1 MQSSCQQ
8 SEPRWLK
15 VLSAG
20 GRWRASCDRR
30 ENDSEMRLGSEGT
43 LLGQGSARLGGK
55 RALLGLL
62 ELGERVRE
70 VSLELRHELLVVLTV
85 DHH

>member
-1 MQSSCQQ
+1 
-8 SEPRWLK
+8 
-15 VLSAG
+15 
-20 GRWRASCDRR
+20 
-30 ENDSEMRLGSEGT
+30 MRLGSEGT